1 MAAQVGGAT
10 MKYATS
16 PVGRVAVNLRRS
28 KREDIV
34 SVVWGIGRVGLGD
47 IVLVDTLIWCG

>member
-1 MAAQVGGAT
+1 